1 MNIKLKNEKEWSL
14 KECDGKSVKLL
25 SEQLGI
31 DPFLARLLAVRG
43 FDTAAKAVDFLSADD
58 FLFHDPFFLDDM
70 DKAVERINKAID
82 DGERILI
89 YGDYDVDGISS
100 VAALYLYL
108 NSRGAKVCYYIP
120 ERLSEGYGL
129 NDAAIDKFA
138 LAKIGL
144 IITVDTGI
152 TSVHEAEY
160 IKSRGMDIV
169 ITDHHECPEELPVAA
184 CAIINPKRADSE
196 YPFSELAGV
205 GVVFKLI
212 CALGGKENLNELC
225 EKYLDI
231 VCLGTVS
238 DVMPLYGE
246 NRRIVTHGLE
256 ILNRNS
262 ESHVGI
268 KALLDEAVPE
278 NSPGSR
284 KITASTVGFAIAPR
298 LNAAGRIGDVK
309 RAAEILITG
318 DKDGAKIIA
327 EELCALNRERQAIEN
342 KILNEAVEKISSE
355 VDLEND
361 KVIVLADEG
370 WHQGVIGIVASRITE
385 KFGLPS
391 ILITFTGD
399 VGKGSARSI
408 RGFNI
413 NEAIGACSEHI
424 IKSGGHELAAGLSLE
439 KEKFAEFRRAINEY
453 AADVI
458 TDEMRVTHLL
468 ADCEI
473 SDTEVDIAH
482 AEMIGTLE
490 PYGSANPAPMF
501 ILREVQIETI
511 TPIGMNK
518 HLKLTLKKN
527 GRMFTAVYF
536 NKTPEE
542 FALMQGQ
549 TADVMFNLEIN
560 EFRGQ
565 RNVQLN
571 VKDVKMSGETAAYIN
586 RQAKDYLR
594 AIASFVISKENLP
607 DMQAFRSTF
616 IFLRSALKEKSDIDI
631 LKTSHDISRD
641 FSIAVTP
648 CMLNIMLDVF
658 AEMGLVEMKRDT
670 LNDASVTLSSVSGK
684 VNLENSTL
692 LARLK
697 SAVI

>member
-14 KECDGKSVKLL
+14 KEADESAVKLL
-25 SEQLGI
+25 AQQLGI
-31 DPFLARLLAVRG
+31 DSFLARLLAVRG
-43 FDTAAKAVDFLSADD
+43 FDTAAKACDFLSADD
-58 FLFHDPFFLDDM
+58 YLFHDPFLLNDM
-70 DKAVERINKAID
+70 EKAVERINKAIEN
-82 DGERILI
+82 GERILI

-100 VAALYLYL
+100 TAALYLYL
-108 NSRGAKVCYYIP
+108 NSKGARVCYYIP

-129 NDAAIDKFA
+129 NESAIDKFA
-138 LAKIGL
+138 AAKIGL

-152 TSVHEAEY
+152 TSVKEAEY
-160 IKSRGMDIV
+160 IKSRGMDIIV
-169 ITDHHECPEELPVAA
+169 TDHHECPEVLPDAA
-184 CAIINPKRADSE
+184 CAIINPKRRDST

-212 CALGGKENLNELC
+212 CALGGNENLAELC
-225 EKYLDI
+225 EEYLDI

-246 NRRIVTHGLE
+246 NRRIVTHGLSS
-256 ILNRNS
+256 LNRNPRR
-262 ESHVGI
+262 HVGI
-268 KALLDEAVPE
+268 CALLDEAVPE
-278 NSPGSR
+278 APPGTR

-309 RAAEILITG
+309 RAAELLITNDA
-318 DKDGAKIIA
+318 DKAKLISA
-327 EELCALNRERQAIEN
+327 ELCSLNRERQAIEN
-342 KILNEAVEKISSE
+342 KILNEAIEKISSE
-355 VDLEND
+355 VDLEKD
-361 KVIVLADEG
+361 KVIVIADEG

-408 RGFNI
+408 PGFNI

-439 KEKFAEFRRAINEY
+439 KVKLEEFRKAINDY
-453 AADVI
+453 AADII

-468 ADCEI
+468 ADCELCENEI
-473 SDTEVDIAH
+473 DIAH
-482 AEMIGTLE
+482 AEMLYTLE
-490 PYGSANPAPMF
+490 PYGSANPSPLF
-501 ILREVQIETI
+501 ILREAVVDTV

-527 GRMFTAVYF
+527 GKTFSAVYF

-542 FALMQGQ
+542 FRLLPGQ
-549 TADVMFNLEIN
+549 TADIAFNLEIN

-565 RNVQLN
+565 RNAQLN
-571 VKDVKMSGETAAYIN
+571 IRDMKMSGETAAYVN

-594 AIASFVISKENLP
+594 AIATFIISKENLP
-607 DMQAFRSTF
+607 DMQALRSTF
-616 IFLRSALKEKSDIDI
+616 IYLRSALKEDSEIDI
-631 LKTSHDISRD
+631 FRTSHNISRD
-641 FSIAVTP
+641 FSISVTP

-658 AEMGLVEMKRDT
+658 EEMGLADVKRDT
-670 LNDASVTLSSVSGK
+670 LNDASVTLTSVSGK
-684 VNLENSTL
+684 VNIESSAL
-692 LARLK
+692 LTRLR